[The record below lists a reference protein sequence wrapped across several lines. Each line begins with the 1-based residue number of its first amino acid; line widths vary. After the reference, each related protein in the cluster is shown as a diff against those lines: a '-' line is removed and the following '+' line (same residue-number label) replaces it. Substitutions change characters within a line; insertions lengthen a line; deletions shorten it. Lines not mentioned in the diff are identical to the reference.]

1 MDVEAGLE
9 LADALVFAQ
18 TGQHLNDELQRAI
31 FRGSWQGN
39 TYAEIAD
46 SYPCNESHA
55 KEVGSKL
62 WEILSAALGETVG
75 KKTFKAALERYWR
88 SHSTKA
94 STTLRNVASQETEG
108 EVREAVSNSNF
119 VGREGAIAHLNT
131 LVNRAKIIVIQAA
144 GGVGKTTLAQEYLKS
159 QGFLVLYLPMA
170 KEKESITAVESVVE
184 EWLKRDFE
192 EEPGRE
198 FGVMLTRLKRQLQ
211 NRRVGVL
218 IDNLE
223 PALDKQGRFIE
234 PHRRYVE
241 LLRVLGDSTVQ
252 SVTLITSRDRL
263 CDDGVN
269 VEHYQL
275 PGLDE
280 QAWQQFFSDRHI
292 NIDTPTLKAMH
303 NAYGGNAKAMDIF
316 CGAIRQEF
324 DGDMAAYWQE
334 NSADLLVKPDLKNLV
349 TNQFNRLQE
358 IDFQAYQLLCRLGCY
373 RYQDVP
379 TVPTEGLLC
388 LLWDVEEA
396 RRRSIIESLRNRSL
410 VEFHKREYWLHPMIR
425 EEAIA
430 RLRASENWDK
440 TNRIAAEFWTESVK
454 TIETVKDALTALE
467 AYYHYL
473 EISDFGQACF
483 VILSRRDSRWRSL
496 SEGGETLDASFYRLS
511 LYQQIIFVCNV
522 IIDKFEPS
530 YLLGRIYDVLSI
542 THEIIGDINKAM
554 TYGIKLHKIAKTLNF
569 KDLHADALKAIGRCK
584 LSLWELD
591 EAIIMF
597 ESSASIFEEID
608 VQRSA
613 TVAYYYLAFLKTIIN
628 SQPDPEVYILLEK
641 AYEGLS
647 KSDLSIW
654 RKGYGFLF
662 LGLTY
667 SKLGKFKKSFEMYRQ
682 GFEYAK
688 DSNFTHLLGK
698 IITGIAELYR
708 EQGDFETAIANHS
721 ESIELLDKIGA
732 KCDLAEAYYQLGLT
746 YQKIGDTE
754 KSQDNFAKAIRLFS
768 EMEAPKQVEKV
779 RRAMENR
786 G

>member
-1 MDVEAGLE
+1 MSQQQFTERFEKLTDRQQEVLLRVLAGEEDLAIAHTLNIAETTVRKHIEKICKVFRVTARPGDRSKRPE
-9 LADALVFAQ
+9 LIELFKKYRPDLVKVRDIPNQ
-18 TGQHLNDELQRAI
+18 VRVTGTPTE
-31 FRGSWQGN
+31 
-39 TYAEIAD
+39 
-46 SYPCNESHA
+46 ES
-55 KEVGSKL
+55 KQNSCSTQKPF
-62 WEILSAALGETVG
+62 SA
-75 KKTFKAALERYWR
+75 
-88 SHSTKA
+88 
-94 STTLRNVASQETEG
+94 
-108 EVREAVSNSNF
+108 NF

-131 LVNRAKIIVIQAA
+131 LINQAKIIVIQAA

-198 FGVMLTRLKRQLQ
+198 FGVMLARLKRQLQ

-269 VEHYQL
+269 VEHYLL

-280 QAWQQFFSDRHI
+280 QAWQQFFSSRNI

-334 NSADLLVKPDLKNLV
+334 NSVDLLVKPDLKNLV

-410 VEFHKREYWLHPMIR
+410 VEFHKAEYWLHPMIR
-425 EEAIA
+425 EKAIA
-430 RLRASENWDK
+430 RLRKSEDWEIANCK
-440 TNRIAAEFWTESVK
+440 AAEFWTESVNQ
-454 TIETVKDALTALE
+454 ICNLKDVITA
-467 AYYHYL
+467 
-473 EISDFGQACF
+473 F
-483 VILSRRDSRWRSL
+483 
-496 SEGGETLDASFYRLS
+496 
-511 LYQQIIFVCNV
+511 
-522 IIDKFEPS
+522 
-530 YLLGRIYDVLSI
+530 
-542 THEIIGDINKAM
+542 
-554 TYGIKLHKIAKTLNF
+554 
-569 KDLHADALKAIGRCK
+569 
-584 LSLWELD
+584 
-591 EAIIMF
+591 
-597 ESSASIFEEID
+597 
-608 VQRSA
+608 
-613 TVAYYYLAFLKTIIN
+613 
-628 SQPDPEVYILLEK
+628 
-641 AYEGLS
+641 
-647 KSDLSIW
+647 
-654 RKGYGFLF
+654 
-662 LGLTY
+662 
-667 SKLGKFKKSFEMYRQ
+667 
-682 GFEYAK
+682 
-688 DSNFTHLLGK
+688 
-698 IITGIAELYR
+698 
-708 EQGDFETAIANHS
+708 
-721 ESIELLDKIGA
+721 
-732 KCDLAEAYYQLGLT
+732 EAYYQYLEINNFYLAGKVIFYKRFNSWTTPESLGYSFWNFGL
-746 YQKIGDTE
+746 
-754 KSQDNFAKAIRLFS
+754 SQAIINAIERILPNISTDIIDYKFEYLITINIILSYSYTIVGGLHKAIEIKLTKKS
-768 EMEAPKQVEKV
+768 LKHPSLICLKS
-779 RRAMENR
+779 
-786 G
+786 